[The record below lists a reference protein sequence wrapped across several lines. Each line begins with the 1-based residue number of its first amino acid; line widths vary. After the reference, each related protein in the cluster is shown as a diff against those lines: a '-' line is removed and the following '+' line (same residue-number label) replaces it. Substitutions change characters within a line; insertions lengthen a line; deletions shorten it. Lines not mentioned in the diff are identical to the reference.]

1 MSVEC
6 TTEACGCGQ
15 GMYDNIVA
23 QATETIDY
31 LGLTDKSAL
40 ANLPLGALADDGLSV
55 DGPYEIDED
64 GLPTTTARLVVFP
77 NNAILRVN

>member
-1 MSVEC
+1 
-6 TTEACGCGQ
+6 
-15 GMYDNIVA
+15 MYDNIVA

-40 ANLPLGALADDGLSV
+40 ANLPSGALADDGIAV

-64 GLPTTTARLVVFP
+64 GLPQTSAKLVVFP

>member
-1 MSVEC
+1 
-6 TTEACGCGQ
+6 
-15 GMYDNIVA
+15 MYDNIVA

-40 ANLPLGALADDGLSV
+40 SNLPLGALADDGLSV

-64 GLPTTTARLVVFP
+64 GLPNTTARLVVFP

>member
-1 MSVEC
+1 MSVIC

-15 GMYDNIVA
+15 GMYENIVA

-40 ANLPLGALADDGLSV
+40 ANLPSGALADDGIAV

-64 GLPTTTARLVVFP
+64 GLPQTSAKLVVFP

>member
-1 MSVEC
+1 
-6 TTEACGCGQ
+6 
-15 GMYDNIVA
+15 MYDNIVG

-40 ANLPLGALADDGLSV
+40 SNLPYGALADDGIAV

-64 GLPTTTARLVVFP
+64 GLPQTSAKLVVFQ